1 MSIALYAIAGFLTLG
16 ALLTVGNVGKPRQP
30 TSPGTAAAIVV
41 IDAAIVVALVLAA
54 GRLS

>member
-1 MSIALYAIAGFLTLG
+1 MNIIVYAIAGFLTLG
-16 ALLTVGNVGKPRQP
+16 ALLTVGNVGKPRKP
-30 TSPGTAAAIVV
+30 TTPGTAAAVVV